1 MTRSQFAHRLPHFFS
16 RRLFGDRSTH
26 GLVPVQDDKCWLE
39 WQSRYHEF
47 YNQTQHSGIGS
58 KVNGAGYKVLEH
70 FDLDEKK
77 VLEIGPGSLT
87 HLEYWQGKP
96 TEFVAVDID
105 RQFLRSAEKT
115 LSAAGVPYET
125 RLSDRSSS
133 SIPARDEEF
142 DVLMTF
148 FSLEHLYP
156 LELYLDEM
164 FRVLKPGGSIVGAIP
179 LEGGLAWGAGRY
191 LTSRRWLLKHTS
203 IDPDKIICWEHPNFA
218 DEIFDSLTQRGDFS
232 YLDYWPLK
240 IHSMDLNLVLRFV
253 INKLS

>member
-105 RQFLRSAEKT
+105 RQFLRSA
-115 LSAAGVPYET
+115 
-125 RLSDRSSS
+125 
-133 SIPARDEEF
+133 
-142 DVLMTF
+142 
-148 FSLEHLYP
+148 
-156 LELYLDEM
+156 
-164 FRVLKPGGSIVGAIP
+164 
-179 LEGGLAWGAGRY
+179 
-191 LTSRRWLLKHTS
+191 
-203 IDPDKIICWEHPNFA
+203 
-218 DEIFDSLTQRGDFS
+218 
-232 YLDYWPLK
+232 
-240 IHSMDLNLVLRFV
+240 
-253 INKLS
+253 